1 VDAYIPG
8 RQIPHCQLLVEFTGR
23 DEHIRLRD
31 RLDLQGTKSPN
42 NFFMI
47 HTAEQGSKLLAG
59 MQDVKFCRQL
69 LPVAFIGKLLA

>member
-8 RQIPHCQLLVEFTGR
+8 RQIPHCQLLVEFA
-23 DEHIRLRD
+23 DEHIRLRH
-31 RLDLQGTKSPN
+31 RLDLQGAKSPN

-47 HTAEQGSKLLAG
+47 THTAEQGSKLLAG